1 MAVYS
6 NHRYQPFQGQLTGP
20 LARFMILPRYAFRAI
35 LDSKVFLLFF
45 SGCFMIPI
53 GALLFI
59 YLNHNLDALRLL
71 GIDPG
76 ELDLI
81 GNTFFLRLTEVQCIL
96 SFFLTALVAPG
107 LLLPDIRNNGLP
119 LYFSRPVSKPMYLSG
134 KLFVLLAVQSAVTWA
149 PMLLLFL
156 FQSGLEGGTWF
167 FVHFDILV
175 AILGGSLSWILIIS
189 LIALAVSSMVRWKAA
204 GSALLLG
211 VVFISSGMGE
221 AVNEIFETRWGTIFN
236 LIYMFEK
243 IWEWIF
249 SYNAAGNVIVVPA
262 NEAPYLPLYV
272 YLVVL
277 LVIAL
282 ACVGL
287 LWRKIRAF
295 EVVK

>member
-20 LARFMILPRYAFRAI
+20 LARFMIIPRYAFRAI
-35 LDSKVFLLFF
+35 LDSKIFLLFF
-45 SGCFMIPI
+45 SGCFMVPI
-53 GALLFI
+53 GGLLFI
-59 YLNHNLDALRLL
+59 YLNHNLDALKLL

-81 GNTFFLRLTEVQCIL
+81 GNTFFLRLTEVQCIV
-96 SFFLTALVAPG
+96 SFLLTALVAPG
-107 LLLPDIRNNGLP
+107 LLLPDLRYNGLP
-119 LYFSRPVSKPMYLSG
+119 LYFSRPVSKPAYLSG
-134 KLFVLLAVQSAVTWA
+134 KLFVLVAVQSVVTWV
-149 PMLLLFL
+149 PMLILFL
-156 FQSGLEGGTWF
+156 FQSGLEGGTWI
-167 FVHFDILV
+167 FVHFDILT
-175 AILGGSLSWILIIS
+175 AILGGSLLWILIIS
-189 LIALAVSSMVRWKAA
+189 LIALTVSSMVRWKAA

-262 NEAPYLPLYV
+262 NEAPYLPLPV

-277 LVIAL
+277 AVIAL